1 MPPTED
7 TRYALRLAPP
17 GEDPARL
24 AGCIEH
30 VLSGRLHRF
39 DDAAAL
45 VAWLQGE
52 QRRQAVA
59 APRPP
64 A

>member
-1 MPPTED
+1 MPLNQD
-7 TRYALRLAPP
+7 LRYALRLAPP
-17 GEDPARL
+17 GEDPAPL

-30 VLSGRLHRF
+30 VLSGRLYRF

-45 VAWLQGE
+45 VAWLQRE
-52 QRRQAVA
+52 LVRPA
-59 APRPP
+59 ATAPPP